1 MSEENVELARRYVEA
16 FNAQGLEG
24 TAHTRHPDI
33 EMFDPPGMPEAG
45 SYVGE
50 AAIRARINEFMEVG
64 WDGQFRN
71 PEFLDADPEVA
82 IVYENRATSSRGG
95 GTPVELTMTVVHL
108 WLFEGEKIRRIRVY
122 LSREEG
128 LEAAGLSE

>member
-1 MSEENVELARRYVEA
+1 MSEENVELARRYVET

-33 EMFDPPGMPEAG
+33 ELFDPPGGPESG
-45 SYVGE
+45 RYVGE
-50 AAIRARINEFMEVG
+50 AAVRARINEIMELG

-82 IVYENRATSSRGG
+82 IVWGFRGTSSRGG
-95 GTPVELTMTVVHL
+95 GTPVELEMTLVHL
-108 WLFEGEKIRRIRVY
+108 WLIEDEKIRRIRMY